1 MIMASK
7 PTRGQ
12 TERTLTQRIQTLYQD
27 KLGQRPEK
35 IICQFFDEKLAVV
48 LEKSL
53 TRCEQLLLDTGRE
66 EFAAKLRSEL
76 NTAMKPQLVELIQEV
91 LGVPIIA
98 LLSDTDLKSGTS
110 GMIFLLEDVPQ
121 VRDLESIPKMK
132 KEKVAEKDN
141 EQS

>member
-1 MIMASK
+1 MIVSK

-12 TERTLTQRIQTLYQD
+12 TERTLAQRIQALYQD

-35 IICQFFDEKLAVV
+35 ILCQFFDEKLAIV

-66 EFAAKLRSEL
+66 QFAANLRSEL
-76 NTAMKPQLVELIQEV
+76 NAAIKPQLIELIQQV
-91 LGVPIIA
+91 VGVTVTA

-121 VRDLESIPKMK
+121 IRDLESIPKMK

-141 EQS
+141 EQL

>member
-1 MIMASK
+1 MTGSK

-12 TERTLTQRIQTLYQD
+12 TERTLTQRIQNLYQD

-35 IICQFFDEKLAVV
+35 IICQFFDEKLAIV

-53 TRCEQLLLDTGRE
+53 TRCEQLLLDSGRE
-66 EFAAKLRSEL
+66 EFASNLRSQL
-76 NTAMKPQLVELIQEV
+76 NAALKPQLIELIQQV
-91 LGVPIIA
+91 LGVSIIA

-110 GMIFLLEDVPQ
+110 GMIFVLEDVPQ
-121 VRDLESIPKMK
+121 IRDLESIPKMK
-132 KEKVAEKDN
+132 KEKMAEKDN